1 MAAAPAV
8 RPVDAAGLVLIRQGH
23 GQPEV
28 LMGRRHRRHVF
39 LPNIYVFPGGRLDA
53 ADNEASGFP
62 EAVPGETLRELR
74 RGAGRRT
81 PLSFARAALRETL
94 EETGLLVG
102 QPGRAPG
109 GAGRREPWRHF
120 ARQGLVPAFA
130 ALGFVCRAI
139 TPTSSARR
147 YNTRFLIAD
156 GALARGDLAGDGEL
170 EDLAWRGTGAL
181 RHLGLVDVTA
191 FVLEEALARWRNPQA
206 VAPPALLSYRS
217 DMVRLRRTRATG
229 E

>member
-1 MAAAPAV
+1 LTAAPTV
-8 RPVDAAGLVLIRQGH
+8 RPVDAAGLVLIRQGR

-28 LMGRRHRRHVF
+28 LMGRRHRGHSF

-53 ADNEASGFP
+53 GDSRPSGFP
-62 EAVPGETLRELR
+62 EPVPGETLRQLR
-74 RGAGRRT
+74 RGCGRRT
-81 PLSFARAALRETL
+81 PHAFARAALRETL

-102 QPGRAPG
+102 EPGRTA
-109 GAGRREPWRHF
+109 AGSARPEPWRHF
-120 ARQGLVPAFA
+120 ARHGLAPAFA

-156 GALARGDLAGDGEL
+156 GALAGGSLAGDGEL
-170 EDLAWRGTGAL
+170 EDLAWRNEDAL

-191 FVLEEALARWRNPQA
+191 FVLAEALARWRNAGKVP
-206 VAPPALLSYRS
+206 PPALLSYRS
-217 DMVRLRRTRATG
+217 DVVQLRRARPAG
-229 E
+229 